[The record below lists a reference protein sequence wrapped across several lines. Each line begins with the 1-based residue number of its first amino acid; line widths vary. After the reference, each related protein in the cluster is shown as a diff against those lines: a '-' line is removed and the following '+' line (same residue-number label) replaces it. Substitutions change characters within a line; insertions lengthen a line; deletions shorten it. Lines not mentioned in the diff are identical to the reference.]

1 MTYRHAQFITLIM
14 SVIAILIICSITFVL
29 NNDKASGEQPH
40 KPVKCFPPPDVV
52 CTGEV
57 HFGDRGMSV
66 LGCNLYGETVT
77 LQCSNGLCCA
87 FKPGDE

>member
-1 MTYRHAQFITLIM
+1 MINRVFVILGIAVVCIVFIWSAL
-14 SVIAILIICSITFVL
+14 SVY
-29 NNDKASGEQPH
+29 KANGSDGNPTR
-40 KPVKCFPPPDVV
+40 CFPPPDVV

-66 LGCNLYGETVT
+66 KGCSLYGDVVT

-87 FKPGDE
+87 FKPEANK